1 MTLYFGFM
9 LIVGIWISVHIQQ
22 ASEEVREEYY
32 IPLIFIVGIFEVG
45 SIIALFCSH
54 LILGAFINH
63 YFETHELLLKKTNL
77 ILGDLYRMGNIYFGD
92 NPIKPR
98 NYIYSQ
104 AIKILNYT
112 HELKEEKLKTLKD
125 ILSIVKH

>member
-1 MTLYFGFM
+1 
-9 LIVGIWISVHIQQ
+9 
-22 ASEEVREEYY
+22 
-32 IPLIFIVGIFEVG
+32 
-45 SIIALFCSH
+45 
-54 LILGAFINH
+54 
-63 YFETHELLLKKTNL
+63 
-77 ILGDLYRMGNIYFGD
+77 MGNIYFGD

-104 AIKILNYT
+104 AIKILNFT